1 MAFGGEVIRPEF
13 DGRLHLFGEING
25 LLTRLL
31 QFGVDTR
38 ANEGPGA
45 RVVVRE
51 SRGADRAGIE
61 DSFVEHGS
69 GSGDFGGLGGSE
81 AHGFGDGGSGFGG
94 SGGAVR
100 VVDARVVEGGVED
113 EAIAIENRSAVV

>member
-1 MAFGGEVIRPEF
+1 MGFGGEVIRPEF

-51 SRGADRAGIE
+51 SRGANRAGIE

-81 AHGFGDGGSGFGG
+81 AHGFGDCGSVFGV
-94 SGGAVR
+94 A
-100 VVDARVVEGGVED
+100 GVELGVENARLIGVD
-113 EAIAIENRSAVV
+113 SSYSENRTAVTE